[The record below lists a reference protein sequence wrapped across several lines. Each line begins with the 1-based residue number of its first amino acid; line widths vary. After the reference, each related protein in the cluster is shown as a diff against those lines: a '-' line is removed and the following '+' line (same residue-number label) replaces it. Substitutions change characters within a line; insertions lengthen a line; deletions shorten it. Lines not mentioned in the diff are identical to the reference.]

1 MFYDVLMPF
10 AERQKI
16 DMKKI
21 SFVIGSLTGGGAE
34 RVISILSNKFA
45 EKGYDVSI
53 IQFFYDKVDYEI
65 SDKVH
70 IYTIHSEQK
79 KVFLRYPHKII
90 LLRRLLKKLDSD
102 CVISFLWDINLCTI
116 LSKLFIRGKLIIS
129 ERNDP
134 HVDPKNKILQSLK
147 NVMYLCADNIVFQTH
162 DALEFFPRPIK
173 KRGVI
178 IGNPINTNMPYW
190 DLDQSKK
197 RIIAVNRITKQKN
210 LPMLIKAF
218 DLVKDK
224 FPDYK
229 LHIYGRGEAENEIQ
243 QLIAQLNL
251 NSRVELKGFSN
262 NIYEEI
268 KKSRLYV
275 ISSDYEG
282 LSNSML
288 EALAIGIPVIAT
300 DCPIGGAK
308 EYITDGVN
316 GMLVNCGDIQVLS
329 KKIELLLMNDEMSK
343 KFSTESIKIRKQLN
357 PDRIVNIWEQLIL

>member
-1 MFYDVLMPF
+1 
-10 AERQKI
+10 
-16 DMKKI
+16 
-21 SFVIGSLTGGGAE
+21 
-34 RVISILSNKFA
+34 
-45 EKGYDVSI
+45 
-53 IQFFYDKVDYEI
+53 
-65 SDKVH
+65 
-70 IYTIHSEQK
+70 
-79 KVFLRYPHKII
+79 
-90 LLRRLLKKLDSD
+90 
-102 CVISFLWDINLCTI
+102 
-116 LSKLFIRGKLIIS
+116 
-129 ERNDP
+129 
-134 HVDPKNKILQSLK
+134 
-147 NVMYLCADNIVFQTH
+147 
-162 DALEFFPRPIK
+162 
-173 KRGVI
+173 
-178 IGNPINTNMPYW
+178 MPYW

-229 LHIYGRGEAENEIQ
+229 LHIYGRGEAENEIR

>member
-1 MFYDVLMPF
+1 M
-10 AERQKI
+10 
-16 DMKKI
+16 
-21 SFVIGSLTGGGAE
+21 
-34 RVISILSNKFA
+34 
-45 EKGYDVSI
+45 
-53 IQFFYDKVDYEI
+53 
-65 SDKVH
+65 
-70 IYTIHSEQK
+70 
-79 KVFLRYPHKII
+79 
-90 LLRRLLKKLDSD
+90 
-102 CVISFLWDINLCTI
+102 
-116 LSKLFIRGKLIIS
+116 
-129 ERNDP
+129 
-134 HVDPKNKILQSLK
+134 
-147 NVMYLCADNIVFQTH
+147 
-162 DALEFFPRPIK
+162 
-173 KRGVI
+173 
-178 IGNPINTNMPYW
+178 
-190 DLDQSKK
+190 
-197 RIIAVNRITKQKN
+197 
-210 LPMLIKAF
+210 
-218 DLVKDK
+218 
-224 FPDYK
+224 
-229 LHIYGRGEAENEIQ
+229 
-243 QLIAQLNL
+243 NL